1 MPRVAS
7 IELIQQIKQPILVIS
22 ACTKVENLPMLIGQ
36 SYGKIVA
43 YLEELNERMTNIPF
57 VAYHSMD
64 MQNLDVEIG
73 FPVAKSFPNKGDIKS
88 AFIPESKAVLSMH
101 RGPYNDMEPIYAE
114 MAKWIENNGYQSTG
128 TSYEY
133 YYNGPEFPVSELL
146 TKIILPIK

>member
-64 MQNLDVEIG
+64 MQNLFLTREI
-73 FPVAKSFPNKGDIKS
+73 
-88 AFIPESKAVLSMH
+88 
-101 RGPYNDMEPIYAE
+101 
-114 MAKWIENNGYQSTG
+114 
-128 TSYEY
+128 
-133 YYNGPEFPVSELL
+133 
-146 TKIILPIK
+146 